1 MLTRI
6 GTITVQVTDQ
16 AKALAFY
23 TEKLGFEKRADQPM
37 GPGQRWLE
45 VAPPG
50 AQTRVLLYKATPEMP
65 GSSSYE
71 DAISRIGKLT
81 GMVLEVDDI
90 VSTFA
95 QLKAKG
101 VPIVDEPKKQPY
113 GWWGAFADQDGNVY
127 GVHQ

>member
-1 MLTRI
+1 MLTSV

-16 AKALAFY
+16 DKALEFY
-23 TEKLGFEKRADQPM
+23 TQKLGFEKRSDQPM
-37 GPGQRWLE
+37 GPGQRWIE

-50 AQTRVLLYKATPEMP
+50 AQTRILLYKATPEMP
-65 GSSSYE
+65 GAESYE
-71 DAISRIGKLT
+71 AAQASLGKST

-95 QLKAKG
+95 ALKANG
-101 VPIVDEPKKQPY
+101 VRIEEEPTQQPY
-113 GWWGAFADQDGNVY
+113 GWWGVFADQDGNTY